1 MGGWEERQGTAE
13 GQDDGGTQQV
23 KQHFWRTGIHALYM
37 TPELQQCGQYLNSS
51 LKQPHRTNKTQHQTS
66 DQIQT

>member
-23 KQHFWRTGIHALYM
+23 RQHFWSTGIHALYM
-37 TPELQQCGQYLNSS
+37 TPELQQCGRYLNSS
-51 LKQPHRTNKTQHQTS
+51 LKQPH
-66 DQIQT
+66 